1 MSTAAELSDISQ
13 TKQANRQLRLLLLGL
28 GRVGLKHIKA
38 VVHNKERFRIVAIV
52 DNNPRRAA
60 ELWQQ
65 SVAKT
70 QMPPIFESVDALPAE
85 LDLDVAAICTPSG
98 THYDLAKKLM
108 ARNLHCFVEKPLTL
122 DYKEALELKAI
133 AEASNLKL
141 ALGYIYRFFP
151 LVELIQNEV
160 TVGKF
165 GRVLSGSVGV
175 YWGHDQAYYD
185 LASWRGTWAQDG
197 GVLMNQCVHALDLM
211 TWLMNDTIVSAQATI
226 ARQKHRMEAE
236 DFALVNYELKNGSF
250 LQLTGTTNASPKRQ
264 RAEFSLICEKMELHC
279 GIHKGKPFYKMFD
292 QEGKKVS
299 YSYLRK
305 FLKQMLHQGFFK
317 RLRELRNP
325 HSGIY
330 RDFYEAITENRQP
343 LAAAAAGCDSLAAI
357 LCAYASAS
365 QDGRVTACPQAD
377 FKLSDMLDYFPKN

>member
-1 MSTAAELSDISQ
+1 MSTAPKFSDISQ

-38 VVHNKERFRIVAIV
+38 VVHNQEKFRIVAIV

-70 QMPPIFESVDALPAE
+70 TMPPIYESVDALPAG

-98 THYDLAKKLM
+98 THYELAKELM

-122 DYKEALELKAI
+122 DYLEALELKAI

-151 LVELIQNEV
+151 LVGLIQNEV
-160 TVGKF
+160 AAGKF

-185 LASWRGTWAQDG
+185 SASWRGTWAQDG

-226 ARQKHRMEAE
+226 ARQKQRMEAE
-236 DFALVNYELKNGSF
+236 DFALVNYGLKNGSF

-292 QEGKKVS
+292 HEGKKVS
-299 YSYLRK
+299 SSYLRK
-305 FLKQMLHQGFFK
+305 FLMQMLHQGFFK

-330 RDFYEAITENRQP
+330 RDFYEAITQNRKP
-343 LAAAAAGCDSLAAI
+343 LAAADAGCDSLAAI

-365 QDGRVTACPQAD
+365 RDGRMTACPQTY
-377 FKLSDMLDYFPKN
+377 FKLSDMQNYFPNN